1 MLQGCREAGGG
12 CRLQL
17 QNTEGP
23 LAGNN
28 ALLAGKFGTILAPK
42 CLNSFDGKIMNNF
55 GAKNVSTLLAGKLL
69 TILAPKYPNTFGGKI
84 INNFGAKISQH
95 FLQENY

>member
-1 MLQGCREAGGG
+1 MLQGCREACGG

-23 LAGNN
+23 LAGTS

-42 CLNSFDGKIMNNF
+42 YLNSFYGKIMNNF

-69 TILAPKYPNTFGGKI
+69 TIFVPKYPNTFDGKI